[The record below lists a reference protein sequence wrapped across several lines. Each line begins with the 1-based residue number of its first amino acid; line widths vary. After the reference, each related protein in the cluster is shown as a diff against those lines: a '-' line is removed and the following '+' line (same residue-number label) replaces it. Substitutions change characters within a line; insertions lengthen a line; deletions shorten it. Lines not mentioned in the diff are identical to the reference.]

1 MLLLSY
7 AENNTKMAKNKRPLT
22 SVRLLAC
29 LLLTFMLS
37 QHVAA
42 QHGKTNQ
49 AHVGIIYPLSTN
61 GKTAHLD
68 TNKFSLHLLAG
79 ISQQEDACLIAGVSG
94 IVKGNAYGTLVS
106 GISNHVGKD
115 ADGVQVAGVLNQI
128 GGRAQG
134 VQIAGLINSTG
145 NAEGLQIAGLMNKA
159 GNVNTQVA
167 GLINVAKKVN
177 GVQIAGLINVA
188 EESDYPIGILNIIKE
203 GEMQLGLTVDEG
215 GNAMVTLR
223 SGGKVL
229 YGLLGIGYH
238 FGYEEARYAVEAG
251 LGAHLVAAKA
261 FRLNAELASA
271 AMTNFEEGVYGR
283 QSLRVL
289 AGYRITP
296 RFELFAG
303 PTFNHL
309 VFETDQPDI
318 RDDRYLWRWH
328 GDDVFN
334 GFYLGGI
341 VGLQF
346 SL

>member
-1 MLLLSY
+1 MELLSY
-7 AENNTKMAKNKRPLT
+7 AENNIKMAKNNNPFI

-29 LLLTFMLS
+29 TLLMLMLS
-37 QHVAA
+37 AHVAA

-49 AHVGIIYPLSTN
+49 AHVGILYPLSTN
-61 GKTAHLD
+61 GKTAYLD

-79 ISQQEDACLIAGVSG
+79 ISQQEDACLIAGISG

-106 GISNHVGKD
+106 GVSNHVGNE
-115 ADGVQVAGVLNQI
+115 ADGVQVAGVLNHI
-128 GGRAQG
+128 DGPARG
-134 VQIAGLINSTG
+134 VQIAGLVNSTG
-145 NAEGLQIAGLMNKA
+145 NADGLQIAGLMNKA
-159 GNVNTQVA
+159 GNANTQVA
-167 GLINVAKKVN
+167 GLINVARKVK
-177 GVQIAGLINVA
+177 GAQIAGLINIA
-188 EESDYPIGILNIIKE
+188 EESNYPIGILNIIKE
-203 GEMQLGLTVDEG
+203 GEMQLGLTTDEA

-229 YGLLGIGYH
+229 YGLLGVGYH
-238 FGYEEARYAVEAG
+238 FKYEEARYVVEAG
-251 LGAHLVAAKA
+251 LGAHLITAKA

-318 RDDRYLWRWH
+318 RDDRYLWSWR

>member
-1 MLLLSY
+1 
-7 AENNTKMAKNKRPLT
+7 MAKNNNSLI

-29 LLLTFMLS
+29 TLLTFMLS
-37 QHVAA
+37 AHVAA
-42 QHGKTNQ
+42 QHGRTNH

-61 GKTAHLD
+61 GKTAASD

-79 ISQQEDACLIAGVSG
+79 ISQQEDALLIAGISG

-106 GISNHVGKD
+106 GISNHVGKE
-115 ADGVQVAGVLNQI
+115 ADGVQVAGILNHI
-128 GGRAQG
+128 DGRAQG
-134 VQIAGLINSTG
+134 VQIAGLVNSTG
-145 NAEGLQIAGLMNKA
+145 NAQGLQIAGLMNKA
-159 GNVNTQVA
+159 GNANTQVA
-167 GLINVAKKVN
+167 GLINVAKKVK
-177 GVQIAGLINVA
+177 GAQIAGLINIA

-203 GEMQLGLTVDEG
+203 GEMQLGLATDEG

-223 SGGKVL
+223 SGGKVM

-238 FGYEEARYAVEAG
+238 FGYEEARYVIEAG
-251 LGAHLVAAKA
+251 LGAHLITAKA

-289 AGYRITP
+289 AGYRIVP
-296 RFELFAG
+296 RFEVFAG

-309 VFETDQPDI
+309 MFENDQPDI
-318 RDDRYLWRWH
+318 RDNRYLWTSH

-341 VGLQF
+341 VGVQF

>member
-1 MLLLSY
+1 MERSRNTFNSVKLVVCALLLI
-7 AENNTKMAKNKRPLT
+7 
-22 SVRLLAC
+22 
-29 LLLTFMLS
+29 LS
-37 QHVAA
+37 DHVTA
-42 QHGKTNQ
+42 QHGKKNQ
-49 AHVGIIYPLSTN
+49 AHVGVIYPLSTN
-61 GKTAHLD
+61 GKTAYLD
-68 TNKFSLHLLAG
+68 TNKFSMHLIAG
-79 ISQQEDACLIAGVSG
+79 ISQQEDACLIAGVSA
-94 IVKGNAYGTLVS
+94 IVKGNTYGTLVS
-106 GISNHVGKD
+106 GVSNHVGKE
-115 ADGVQVAGVLNQI
+115 AAGVQVAGVLNQI
-128 GGRAQG
+128 AGRVQG
-134 VQIAGLINSTG
+134 VQIAGLLNSTG

-159 GNVNTQVA
+159 GNANIQVA
-167 GLINVAKKVN
+167 GLINVAKKVK

-188 EESDYPIGILNIIKE
+188 EESSYPIGILNIIKE
-203 GEMQLGLTVDEG
+203 GEMQVGLSTDER
-215 GNAMVTLR
+215 GNTMATLR

-251 LGAHLVAAKA
+251 LGAHLVTAKA

-271 AMTNFEEGVYGR
+271 AMTNFEEGVYGK

-289 AGYRITP
+289 AGYRIMP
-296 RFELFAG
+296 RIELFAG

-318 RDDRYLWRWH
+318 RNDRYLWRWQ